1 MIEHAE
7 TFEQY
12 YIDSYPKL
20 YHVAYRLTGNPHDAE
35 DVLQEAFLQAYKSYA
50 GFRQDCSFNT
60 WLFRILINCANKHIK
75 KRKKLPVADL
85 VHLQSTSEED
95 ILHLMKTEDI
105 VVDTV
110 ITSNL
115 REYCLQ
121 MFINCM
127 PQKQRIA
134 FSLKVL
140 LGVSIEEAARIM
152 NVSESAVKTNIHR
165 ARQLMKAN
173 MEGRCSLI
181 NPQNPCQ
188 CGLWAKYL
196 VKNQLSHKLPDSGM
210 VATNSEQVHYEQ
222 LLGEVRLMER
232 LIAAY
237 RSNAR
242 LPSEKAADEFVQRM
256 KRMINQKKFK
266 FLS

>member
-1 MIEHAE
+1 M
-7 TFEQY
+7 
-12 YIDSYPKL
+12 
-20 YHVAYRLTGNPHDAE
+20 AYRLTGNPHDAE
-35 DVLQEAFLQAYKSYA
+35 DVLQEAFLQAYKAYT

-60 WLFRILINCANKHIK
+60 WMFSILINCAKKHIK
-75 KRKKLPVADL
+75 KRKKLPVAEL
-85 VHLQSTSEED
+85 VHLQNTSEED
-95 ILHLMKTEDI
+95 ILHLMKTDDN

-140 LGVSIEEAARIM
+140 LGVSIQEAARIM

-173 MEGRCSLI
+173 MEGRCSLV
-181 NPQNPCQ
+181 NPKNPCQ
-188 CGLWAKYL
+188 CRLWAKYL
-196 VKNQLSHKLPDSGM
+196 VKNQLAHKVPDSGM
-210 VATNSEQVHYEQ
+210 VATNTEQVHYKQ
-222 LLGEVRLMER
+222 LVDEVRLMGR
-232 LIAAY
+232 LITVY
-237 RSNAR
+237 RSNAKI
-242 LPSEKAADEFVQRM
+242 PSEKAAGEFVQRM
-256 KRMINQKKFK
+256 KRMIHQKKFK
-266 FLS
+266 ILS